1 MVKYDA
7 LETPIRAT
15 TQEDINTLLADGYGV
30 DDDRLSAPENT
41 LRNTGKLTKHYIKR
55 DGNEMT

>member
-15 TQEDINTLLADGYGV
+15 NQEDINTLLSDGYGV

-41 LRNTGKLTKHYIKR
+41 LRNTGKLTKRYIKR